1 MTVRSSV
8 SLTDEQQAFARA
20 LVEAGHYPNIG
31 AVLCRG
37 SKLTHQRAGAE
48 DLETSARRVLLSQRR
63 EGAFVTAEAMDTRLD
78 GLIAEKRSVRGLPR

>member
-1 MTVRSSV
+1 MTVKSSV

-20 LVEAGHYPNIG
+20 LVEAGHYPNID

-48 DLETSARRVLLSQRR
+48 ELETSARRVLLSQRR

-78 GLIAEKRSVRGLPR
+78 GLIAEKRSARGLPR